1 MEMSVMRDVKELLHG
16 VPFFADLNE
25 NDLAR
30 VSELVV
36 TKVFPRDNLIVLAED
51 EGDTLFVIVRG
62 QVKVS
67 IISEDGRE
75 VILSMLGPG
84 DFFGEMSLL
93 DGKPRS
99 ATVTAVEETELV
111 SLRRTEFLHLL
122 EKVPEIAL
130 KLLAGL
136 TARLR
141 KADRKIESL
150 ALMDVSGRIAAA
162 ILQISEEIG
171 KETPRGVIIRNRPTH
186 QSLASMAG
194 TTRETVS
201 RVLKRLEH
209 QKYVEI
215 DGRDLIVLKPKDLRT
230 DYTQ

>member
-1 MEMSVMRDVKELLHG
+1 MRDIKELLRC
-16 VPFFADLNE
+16 VPFFADLSE
-25 NDLAR
+25 NDITM
-30 VSELVV
+30 VSQLVV
-36 TKVFPRDNLIVLAED
+36 TKTFPRDNLIVLAED
-51 EGDTLFVIVRG
+51 EGDTLFVIVSG

-99 ATVTAVEETELV
+99 ATVIAVEETVLM
-111 SLRRTEFLHLL
+111 SLRRSEFLRLL
-122 EKVPEIAL
+122 ERVPELAV

-136 TARLR
+136 TGRLR

-162 ILQISEEIG
+162 LLQISEELG
-171 KETPRGVIIRNRPTH
+171 KEVDRGIIVRNRPTH
-186 QSLASMAG
+186 QSLANMAG

-201 RVLKRLEH
+201 RVLKRLETH
-209 QKYVEI
+209 KYIEI
-215 DGRDLIVLKPKDLRT
+215 SGKDLVILRAKELRS
-230 DYTQ
+230 DYTL

>member
-1 MEMSVMRDVKELLHG
+1 MVRDVKELLRC
-16 VPFFADLNE
+16 VPFFADLGE
-25 NDLAR
+25 DDLVQLAGI
-30 VSELVV
+30 VV
-36 TKVFPRDNLIVLAED
+36 TKVFPPENLIVLADE
-51 EGDTLFVIVRG
+51 EGDTLFVIVSG

-67 IISEDGRE
+67 IISDDGRE
-75 VILSMLGPG
+75 VILSMLGTG
-84 DFFGEMSLL
+84 DFFGEMSML

-99 ATVTAVEETELV
+99 ATVIAVEETELF
-111 SLRRTEFLHLL
+111 SIRRADFLRLL
-122 EKVPEIAL
+122 EHVPEIAV

-162 ILQISEEIG
+162 LIQISEEIG
-171 KETPRGVIIRNRPTH
+171 TQSGEAIIVRNRPTH
-186 QSLASMAG
+186 QSLANMAG

-209 QKYVEI
+209 QGYIEI
-215 DGRDLIVLKPKDLRT
+215 SGKDLRVLRAVDLRE
-230 DYTQ
+230 DYTV

>member
-1 MEMSVMRDVKELLHG
+1 MRDIKELLRG
-16 VPFFADLNE
+16 VPFFEDLTE
-25 NDLAR
+25 NDLTR
-30 VSELVV
+30 VSALVV
-36 TKVFPRDNLIVLAED
+36 TKVYPPDNLIVLAED
-51 EGDTLFVIVRG
+51 EGDTLFIIVRG

-67 IISEDGRE
+67 IMSEDGRE

-99 ATVTAVEETELV
+99 ATVTAVVETELI
-111 SLRRTEFLHLL
+111 SLRRSEFLRLL
-122 EKVPEIAL
+122 EQVPEIAL

-141 KADRKIESL
+141 QADRKIESL

-162 ILQISEEIG
+162 ILQMSEEIG
-171 KETPRGVIIRNRPTH
+171 QETPHSIVIRNRPTH
-186 QSLASMAG
+186 QSLANMAG

-201 RVLKRLEH
+201 RVLKRFEH
-209 QKYVEI
+209 QKYIET
-215 DGRDLIVLKPKDLRT
+215 DGRDLVILRPKDLRT